1 MYSYGILLLEM
12 LTGKR
17 PTEDMFS
24 DGLSLHNFSKMA
36 LPERVMEI
44 ADSSLIEESDEGRMK
59 HFLTS
64 IPRIGVACSEE
75 SASDRMD
82 IKDVVIQLNIIK
94 EVYVGGWNPSINRN
108 E

>member
-1 MYSYGILLLEM
+1 MYNYGILLLEM

-44 ADSSLIEESDEGRMK
+44 ADPSLIEESDEGRMN

-64 IPRIGVACSEE
+64 FARIGVACSEE

-94 EVYVGGWNPSINRN
+94 EVYVGGRNPSVNRN